1 MVYDKIEKIRLK
13 NNTNTINILR
23 LSFKNNPEESRK
35 VLIKINEWDDKISKL
50 LKELTLLTRR
60 DYNLILNDLEVLRA
74 ENNKFWMEL
83 MKIASLTQDEYN
95 ELKLKAD
102 KYSNQISKLS
112 NKL

>member
-95 ELKLKAD
+95 EL
-102 KYSNQISKLS
+102 
-112 NKL
+112 

>member
-13 NNTNTINILR
+13 
-23 LSFKNNPEESRK
+23 
-35 VLIKINEWDDKISKL
+35 
-50 LKELTLLTRR
+50 
-60 DYNLILNDLEVLRA
+60 NDLEVLRA

>member
-35 VLIKINEWDDKISKL
+35 ILIKINEWDDKISKL

>member
-1 MVYDKIEKIRLK
+1 MVYDKIEEIRLK

-35 VLIKINEWDDKISKL
+35 ILIKVNEWDDKISKL
-50 LKELTLLTRR
+50 LKELTLTTRR
-60 DYNLILNDLEVLRA
+60 DYNLILNDLEILRA

-95 ELKLKAD
+95 ELKSKAD